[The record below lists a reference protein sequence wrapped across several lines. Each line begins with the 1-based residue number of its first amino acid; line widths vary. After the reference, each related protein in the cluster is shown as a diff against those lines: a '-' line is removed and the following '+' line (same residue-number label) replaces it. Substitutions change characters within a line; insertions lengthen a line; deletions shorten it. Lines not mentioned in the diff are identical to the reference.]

1 MLYGVPSL
9 SINGKISFAE
19 RNKRVVAFHSDDQPS
34 RVLIFSS
41 IGSTGLNLA
50 IADVVILFVRFLI
63 NAVATN

>member
-1 MLYGVPSL
+1 MLYDIPSL

-19 RNKRVVAFHSDDQPS
+19 QDKHVVAFYSDDQPS

-50 IADVVILFVRFLI
+50 IVDVVILFVRFLI